1 MLTSASAKF
10 QPMIDG
16 IRANEQT
23 MSGYASKATNQLTIH
38 YQEVGLQKQGV
49 GLQMQQTMM
58 ADLSVIRDTLE
69 SSMEVNKIY
78 LNQIR
83 QLEEEKKSMKKKTPL
98 DKAKEL
104 FDDNAKRLEP
114 TAAAETALEKHKSR
128 REKDTCNW
136 IFELEEYKT
145 WRSSTESSLLWVSG
159 VGGLGKSILMST
171 VIDRLQEAFKEDKS
185 CSAQYFFC
193 SAGEDS
199 TRLVARIKKQLLHQ
213 LYRTALSDESSDTLD
228 RSNEVISN
236 FLGKK
241 DSADSKP
248 GSQQKKS
255 EKAVG
260 FEDAYPSLAK
270 ILGKKIFLVIDAL
283 DECTDRRDTGI
294 LKTLQE
300 TLSASELPLK
310 IVVCSRPEPDIV
322 DDLVDKPAIKVEDH
336 NGPDIE
342 KAAKAKLEDL
352 PGLSSDERAL
362 ACKSIVE
369 KAKGLFRCV
378 DPAIEFLKK
387 PWRRPLEKRLA
398 ELPDGLDNSY
408 QQILRQTDPDYLE
421 LLNVGLTWSIF
432 AQIKPTVAEIMDDY
446 SCAYAEGIEG
456 TDENPYDTIDN
467 HLIGDQIRRAGSGT
481 FLEVAGNEVSVRHTT
496 VKEFFLK
503 ANPAA
508 DTPNGH
514 CVDDLCAK
522 CQSKRSA
529 DQPLTMSEKEGQLR
543 MAITIFKH
551 LNSPLFQRRYLRKE
565 DDDIKPA
572 EPAEMQFQ
580 IGQMAP

>member
-38 YQEVGLQKQGV
+38 YQEIGLQKQGV

-78 LNQIR
+78 FNQIR
-83 QLEEEKKSMKKKTPL
+83 QLEEDKRSMKKKTPL

-114 TAAAETALEKHKSR
+114 TNAAETALEKHKSR
-128 REKDTCNW
+128 REKGTCNW

-171 VIDRLQEAFKEDKS
+171 VIDGLQGTFKEDKG

-193 SAGEDS
+193 SAGEEA

-213 LYRTALSDESSDTLD
+213 LYQLALSDESSDILD
-228 RSNEVISN
+228 KSNDVILN

-255 EKAVG
+255 EKATG
-260 FEDAYPSLAK
+260 FEDAYASLAK
-270 ILGKKIFLVIDAL
+270 IFGKKIFLVIDAL
-283 DECTDRRDTGI
+283 DECTDRKDAGI

-310 IVVCSRPEPDIV
+310 IMVCSRPEPDIV
-322 DDLVDKPAIKVEDH
+322 DDLVDKPEIKVEDH

-342 KAAKAKLEDL
+342 KAAKARLEAL
-352 PGLSSDERAL
+352 PGLSSEERAL
-362 ACKSIVE
+362 ACKSIVG

-408 QQILRQTDPDYLE
+408 QQILRQTDPDYLD
-421 LLNVGLTWSIF
+421 LLSVGLTWSIF
-432 AQIKPTVAEIMDDY
+432 AEIKPTVAEIMDEY

-456 TDENPYDTIDN
+456 SDENPYDMDN

-481 FLEVAGNEVSVRHTT
+481 FLEVAGDGVSVRHTT

-503 ANPAA
+503 ANTAVDA
-508 DTPNGH
+508 SDGH
-514 CVDDLCAK
+514 CMDELCAK
-522 CQSKRSA
+522 CQSKRSVN
-529 DQPLTMSEKEGQLR
+529 QSLIMSEKEGQLR
-543 MAITIFKH
+543 MAITICEI
-551 LNSPLFQRRYLRKE
+551 STPS
-565 DDDIKPA
+565 
-572 EPAEMQFQ
+572 
-580 IGQMAP
+580 

>member
-10 QPMIDG
+10 QPMIDA
-16 IRANEQT
+16 IRANERT

-38 YQEVGLQKQGV
+38 YQEVGLQQQGV

-83 QLEEEKKSMKKKTPL
+83 QLEEEKKNMKKKTPL

-104 FDDNAKRLEP
+104 FEDNAKRLES
-114 TAAAETALEKHKSR
+114 TNLAEIALEKHKSR

-136 IFELEEYKT
+136 IFEHEAYKN

-159 VGGLGKSILMST
+159 VGGLGKSILMSN
-171 VIDRLQEAFKEDKS
+171 VVSALQEAFREDDG

-193 SAGEDS
+193 SAGDDS
-199 TRLVARIKKQLLHQ
+199 TRLVARIIKQLLYQ
-213 LYRTALSDESSDTLD
+213 LYQMALLDESSDVLD
-228 RSNEVISN
+228 KANDVISS

-241 DSADSKP
+241 DSADSKSA
-248 GSQQKKS
+248 SQQKKS
-255 EKAVG
+255 EKAIG

-270 ILGKKIFLVIDAL
+270 LLGQKIFLVVDAL
-283 DECTDRRDTGI
+283 DECTDRKDAGI
-294 LKTLQE
+294 LKTFQQ

-310 IVVCSRPEPDIV
+310 IMICSRLEPDIV
-322 DDLVDKPAIKVEDH
+322 DDLVGKPEIKVEDH

-342 KAAKAKLEDL
+342 KAAKAKLEEM
-352 PGLSSDERAL
+352 PGLSPAERAL
-362 ACKSIVE
+362 ACKSIVG

-387 PWRRPLEKRLA
+387 PWQRPLEKRLA

-408 QQILRQTDPDYLE
+408 QQILRQTDPDYME
-421 LLNVGLTWSIF
+421 LLKVGLTWSIF
-432 AQIKPTVAEIMDDY
+432 AHIKPTVAEIMDEY

-456 TDENPYDTIDN
+456 TDENPYDVMDDQ
-467 HLIGDQIRRAGSGT
+467 LIRDQIRRAGSGT
-481 FLEVAGNEVSVRHTT
+481 FLEVAENEVSVRHTT

-503 ANPAA
+503 ENTAA

-514 CVDDLCAK
+514 CIDDLCAK
-522 CQSKRSA
+522 CQSKKLA
-529 DQPLTMSEKEGQLR
+529 DQPFTMSEKEGQLH
-543 MAITIFKH
+543 MAITICETSRIMPNHIVKANIAH
-551 LNSPLFQRRYLRKE
+551 
-565 DDDIKPA
+565 
-572 EPAEMQFQ
+572 
-580 IGQMAP
+580 

>member
-83 QLEEEKKSMKKKTPL
+83 QLEEDKKSMKKKTPL

-104 FDDNAKRLEP
+104 FEDNAKRLEP
-114 TAAAETALEKHKSR
+114 TNAAETALEKHKSR

-136 IFELEEYKT
+136 IFELEEYKK

-171 VIDRLQEAFKEDKS
+171 VIDELRETFRLETG

-193 SAGEDS
+193 SAGEES

-213 LYRTALSDESSDTLD
+213 LYQTALSDESSDLLD
-228 RSNEVISN
+228 KSNDVISS

-255 EKAVG
+255 EKATG
-260 FEDAYPSLAK
+260 FEDAYPILAK
-270 ILGKKIFLVIDAL
+270 ILDKKIFLVIDAL
-283 DECTDRRDTGI
+283 DECTDRKDAGL

-300 TLSASELPLK
+300 TLSASEFPLK
-310 IVVCSRPEPDIV
+310 IMVCSRPEPDIV
-322 DDLVDKPAIKVEDH
+322 DDLFDKPAIKVEDH

-342 KAAKAKLEDL
+342 KAAKAKLEEL
-352 PGLSSDERAL
+352 PGLSRDERAL

-432 AQIKPTVAEIMDDY
+432 AQIKPTVAEIMDEY

-456 TDENPYDTIDN
+456 TDENPYDTMDN

-503 ANPAA
+503 ANSAV
-508 DTPNGH
+508 DISNGH
-514 CVDDLCAK
+514 CIDDLCAS
-522 CQSKRSA
+522 CQSKRSV

-543 MAITIFKH
+543 MAVTICEKFP
-551 LNSPLFQRRYLRKE
+551 SY
-565 DDDIKPA
+565 
-572 EPAEMQFQ
+572 
-580 IGQMAP
+580 

>member
-1 MLTSASAKF
+1 MLTSASARF

-38 YQEVGLQKQGV
+38 YQEVGLQQQGA

-58 ADLSVIRDTLE
+58 AEISVIRDTLE

-78 LNQIR
+78 LNQIL
-83 QLEEEKKSMKKKTPL
+83 QLEEEKKSLKKKTPL

-104 FDDNAKRLEP
+104 FEDNTKRLEP
-114 TAAAETALEKHKSR
+114 NNLAETALEKHKSR

-136 IFELEEYKT
+136 IFELEEYSN
-145 WRSSTESSLLWVSG
+145 WLSSTESSVLWVSG
-159 VGGLGKSILMST
+159 VGGLGKSILMSA
-171 VIDRLQEAFKEDKS
+171 VVNELQEAFKEDKS
-185 CSAQYFFC
+185 CSVQYFFC
-193 SAGEDS
+193 SAGDDS
-199 TRLVARIKKQLLHQ
+199 TRLVGLIKRQLLCQ
-213 LYRTALSDESSDTLD
+213 VYQMALSDNSSEILD
-228 RSNEVISN
+228 KANDVISN

-241 DSADSKP
+241 DSPDIKQS
-248 GSQQKKS
+248 SQQKKP
-255 EKAVG
+255 EKATG

-270 ILGKKIFLVIDAL
+270 LLGQKIFLVIDAL
-283 DECTDRRDTGI
+283 DECTNREDAGI
-294 LKTLQE
+294 LKTFQE

-310 IVVCSRPEPDIV
+310 IMVCSRPEPDIV
-322 DDLVDKPAIKVEDH
+322 DDFVGKSVIKVEDH

-342 KAAKAKLEDL
+342 KAAKAKLKEL
-352 PGLSSDERAL
+352 PGLSSAERAL
-362 ACKSIVE
+362 ACKSIVG

-408 QQILRQTDPDYLE
+408 QQILRQTDADYLD
-421 LLNVGLTWSIF
+421 LLKIGLTWSIF
-432 AQIKPTVAEIMDDY
+432 ARIKPTIAEIMDEY

-456 TDENPYDTIDN
+456 TDENPYDTMDN

-503 ANPAA
+503 ANTAA
-508 DTPNGH
+508 DAPDSH
-514 CVDDLCAK
+514 CIDDLCAK

-529 DQPLTMSEKEGQLR
+529 DKSFMISEKEGQLR
-543 MAITIFKH
+543 MAITICETPIYH
-551 LNSPLFQRRYLRKE
+551 ARPRCE
-565 DDDIKPA
+565 
-572 EPAEMQFQ
+572 
-580 IGQMAP
+580 G

>member
-83 QLEEEKKSMKKKTPL
+83 QLEEDKKSMKKKTPL
-98 DKAKEL
+98 DKAKEV
-104 FDDNAKRLEP
+104 FEDNAKRLEP
-114 TAAAETALEKHKSR
+114 TDAAEIALEKHKSR

-136 IFELEEYKT
+136 IFELEEYKD

-159 VGGLGKSILMST
+159 VAGLGKSILMST
-171 VIDRLQEAFKEDKS
+171 VVDEIQRALREDQF

-193 SAGEDS
+193 SAGDES
-199 TRLVARIKKQLLHQ
+199 TRQVDRIKKQLLYQ
-213 LYRTALSDESSDTLD
+213 LYRMAQSDESSDILD
-228 RSNEVISN
+228 KSNDIVTN

-241 DSADSKP
+241 DSASSQP

-255 EKAVG
+255 EKTSG
-260 FEDAYPSLAK
+260 FEDAYSSLAK
-270 ILGKKIFLVIDAL
+270 ALDKKILLVIDAL
-283 DECTDRRDTGI
+283 DECVDRQDAGI
-294 LKTLQE
+294 LKTLQN
-300 TLSASELPLK
+300 TLLASDLPLK
-310 IVVCSRPEPDIV
+310 ILICSRPEPDIV
-322 DDLVDKPAIKVEDH
+322 DDLVGKPAIKVEDH

-342 KAAKAKLEDL
+342 RAAKAKLEGL

-362 ACKSIVE
+362 ACKSIVD

-378 DPAIEFLKK
+378 DPAVEFLKK
-387 PWRRPLEKRLA
+387 PWRRPLENRLA

-421 LLNVGLTWSIF
+421 LLNAGLTWSIF
-432 AQIKPTVAEIMDDY
+432 AQIKPTIAEIMDDY
-446 SCAYAEGIEG
+446 SRAYAEGIEG
-456 TDENPYDTIDN
+456 TDQNPYDTMDN
-467 HLIGDQIRRAGSGT
+467 LLGDQIRRAGSGT
-481 FLEVAGNEVSVRHTT
+481 FLEVAGNEVAVRHTT

-508 DTPNGH
+508 DGSDGH
-514 CVDDLCAK
+514 CVDDVCAK
-522 CQSKRSA
+522 CQSKRSS
-529 DQPLTMSEKEGQLR
+529 DQSLIMSEKEGQLR
-543 MAITIFKH
+543 MAITICE
-551 LNSPLFQRRYLRKE
+551 NYPSRSPVV
-565 DDDIKPA
+565 
-572 EPAEMQFQ
+572 
-580 IGQMAP
+580 

>member
-83 QLEEEKKSMKKKTPL
+83 QLEEDKKSMKKKTPL

-104 FDDNAKRLEP
+104 FEDNVKRLE
-114 TAAAETALEKHKSR
+114 ANNAAEIAFEKHKSR
-128 REKDTCNW
+128 REKDTCKW

-145 WRSSTESSLLWVSG
+145 WRSSTESRLLWVSG

-171 VIDRLQEAFKEDKS
+171 VIDGLQEAFKKDED

-193 SAGEDS
+193 STGEDS
-199 TRLVARIKKQLLHQ
+199 TRLVARIKKQLLYQ
-213 LYRTALSDESSDTLD
+213 LYQMALSHESSDILD
-228 RSNEVISN
+228 KSNDIISD
-236 FLGKK
+236 FLGRK
-241 DSADSKP
+241 DSTDSKP

-255 EKAVG
+255 EKSIG

-270 ILGKKIFLVIDAL
+270 TLGKKIFLVIDAL
-283 DECTDRRDTGI
+283 DECTDRKDAGI

-300 TLSASELPLK
+300 TLSESELPLK
-310 IVVCSRPEPDIV
+310 IMVCSRPEPDIV
-322 DDLVDKPAIKVEDH
+322 DDLFDKSAIKVEDH

-342 KAAKAKLEDL
+342 KAAKAKLEEL
-352 PGLSSDERAL
+352 PGLSSDERVL

-387 PWRRPLEKRLA
+387 PWRRPIERRLA
-398 ELPDGLDNSY
+398 DLPDGLENSY

-421 LLNVGLTWSIF
+421 LLTVGLTWSIF
-432 AQIKPTVAEIMDDY
+432 AQIKPTFAEIMDEY

-456 TDENPYDTIDN
+456 SDENPYDSMDN

-481 FLEVAGNEVSVRHTT
+481 FLEVAGNEVAVRHTT
-496 VKEFFLK
+496 VKEFFLR

-508 DTPNGH
+508 EAPNGY
-514 CVDDLCAK
+514 CMDDLCAK
-522 CQSKRSA
+522 CKSKRSA

-543 MAITIFKH
+543 MAIT
-551 LNSPLFQRRYLRKE
+551 LCELSTSYWAAL
-565 DDDIKPA
+565 
-572 EPAEMQFQ
+572 
-580 IGQMAP
+580 

>member
-83 QLEEEKKSMKKKTPL
+83 QLEEDKKSMKKKTPL

-104 FDDNAKRLEP
+104 FEDNVKRLE
-114 TAAAETALEKHKSR
+114 ANNAAEIAFEKHKSR
-128 REKDTCNW
+128 REKDTCKW
-136 IFELEEYKT
+136 IFELEEYRT
-145 WRSSTESSLLWVSG
+145 WRSSTESRLLWVSG

-171 VIDRLQEAFKEDKS
+171 VIDGLQEAFKKDED

-193 SAGEDS
+193 STGEDS
-199 TRLVARIKKQLLHQ
+199 TRLVARIKKQLLYQ
-213 LYRTALSDESSDTLD
+213 LYQMALSHESSDILD
-228 RSNEVISN
+228 KSNDIISD
-236 FLGKK
+236 FLGRK
-241 DSADSKP
+241 DSTDSKP

-255 EKAVG
+255 EKSIG

-270 ILGKKIFLVIDAL
+270 TLGKKIFLVIDAL
-283 DECTDRRDTGI
+283 DECTDRKDAGI

-300 TLSASELPLK
+300 TLSESELPLK
-310 IVVCSRPEPDIV
+310 IMVCSRPEPDIV
-322 DDLVDKPAIKVEDH
+322 DDLFDKSAIKVEDH

-342 KAAKAKLEDL
+342 KAAKAKLEEL
-352 PGLSSDERAL
+352 PGLSSDERVL

-387 PWRRPLEKRLA
+387 PWRRPIERRLA
-398 ELPDGLDNSY
+398 DLPDGLENSY

-421 LLNVGLTWSIF
+421 LLTVGLTWSIF
-432 AQIKPTVAEIMDDY
+432 AQIKPTFAEIMDEY

-456 TDENPYDTIDN
+456 SDENPYDSMDN

-481 FLEVAGNEVSVRHTT
+481 FLEVAGNEVAVRHTT
-496 VKEFFLK
+496 VKEFFLR

-508 DTPNGH
+508 EAPNGY
-514 CVDDLCAK
+514 CMDDLCAK
-522 CQSKRSA
+522 CKSKRSA

-543 MAITIFKH
+543 MAIT
-551 LNSPLFQRRYLRKE
+551 LCELSTSYWAAL
-565 DDDIKPA
+565 
-572 EPAEMQFQ
+572 
-580 IGQMAP
+580 

>member
-1 MLTSASAKF
+1 MVVRIIRGMLTSASAKF

-16 IRANEQT
+16 IRGNEQT

-38 YQEVGLQKQGV
+38 YQEVGLQQQGV

-104 FDDNAKRLEP
+104 FEDNSKRLEP
-114 TAAAETALEKHKSR
+114 TNAAEAALEKHRSR

-136 IFELEEYKT
+136 IFELEEYKS
-145 WRSSTESSLLWVSG
+145 WRSSAESSLLWVSG

-171 VIDRLQEAFKEDKS
+171 VIDRLQEASQEDKS

-199 TRLVARIKKQLLHQ
+199 TRLVPRIKKQLLHQ
-213 LYRTALSDESSDTLD
+213 FYQMALSDESSDLLD
-228 RSNEVISN
+228 KSNDVISN

-241 DSADSKP
+241 DSVDSKP

-255 EKAVG
+255 EKATG
-260 FEDAYPSLAK
+260 FEDAYPAMAK
-270 ILGKKIFLVIDAL
+270 ILGKNIFLIIDAL
-283 DECTDRRDTGI
+283 DECTDRKDNKI

-300 TLSASELPLK
+300 TLVASELPLK
-310 IVVCSRPEPDIV
+310 IMVCSRPEPDIV
-322 DDLVDKPAIKVEDH
+322 DDLVNRPAIKVEDH

-342 KAAKAKLEDL
+342 KAAKARLEGL

-398 ELPDGLDNSY
+398 ELPDGLNNSY

-421 LLNVGLTWSIF
+421 LLNVGLTWTIF
-432 AQIKPTVAEIMDDY
+432 AQIKPTVAEIMDEY

-456 TDENPYDTIDN
+456 TDVNPYDSMDN
-467 HLIGDQIRRAGSGT
+467 HLIQDQIRRAGSGT

-496 VKEFFLK
+496 VKDFFLK
-503 ANPAA
+503 AGSAVGE
-508 DTPNGH
+508 TNGH
-514 CVDDLCAK
+514 CEDELCAK
-522 CQSKRSA
+522 CHSQMSA
-529 DQPLTMSEKEGQLR
+529 DRPLIMSEKEGQLR
-543 MAITIFKH
+543 MALTICKISTNLLGRH
-551 LNSPLFQRRYLRKE
+551 AKAN
-565 DDDIKPA
+565 IA
-572 EPAEMQFQ
+572 H
-580 IGQMAP
+580 